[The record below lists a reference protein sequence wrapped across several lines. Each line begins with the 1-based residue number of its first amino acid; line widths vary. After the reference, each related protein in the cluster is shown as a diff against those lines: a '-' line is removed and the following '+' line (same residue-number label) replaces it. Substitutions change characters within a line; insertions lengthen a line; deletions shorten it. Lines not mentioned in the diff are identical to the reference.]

1 MEEYFVN
8 PLLAARRGAELT
20 VELCKN
26 LCWLT
31 LEQVELATSTHGSLE
46 LGNRNYY
53 ERFISIFT
61 QKYFVFDINSLVIVE
76 W

>member
-31 LEQVELATSTHGSLE
+31 LEQVEFATSTHGSLE
-46 LGNRNYY
+46 LGNRNNYAK
-53 ERFISIFT
+53 FISIYT
-61 QKYFVFDINSLVIVE
+61 QKYFVFHIDFLVVVE